1 MWKEAEAVKDNYF
14 CHVLFVSMCRH
25 ACFFQDLLARPCLR
39 RVMWGQ
45 GHNNVWKSLVA
56 LTLKIDVDGQAQVL
70 GRKEVK
76 ETS

>member
-1 MWKEAEAVKDNYF
+1 
-14 CHVLFVSMCRH
+14 
-25 ACFFQDLLARPCLR
+25 
-39 RVMWGQ
+39 MWGQ

-56 LTLKIDVDGQAQVL
+56 LTLKIDVDGQTQVL